1 MMSAGTM
8 AGRASSLRKLAAG
21 SRPHRALPVHD
32 RVDDGPRRGSAR
44 PRWLE
49 QGGGAPC
56 PQARHQLPPTRRTVG
71 PNRGGAALPES
82 ADGSSHRASRAP
94 CRSSAP
100 GGRRAVWRRRE
111 PVREGDVGRD
121 VDLPPEVPGR
131 VEASVSTASAGAPAA
146 SSTATPTAARPGRP
160 RVAASSSTSAGIP
173 PGPPAAA
180 AEVGVPR
187 SRPLPRGA
195 RVRLEREHPT
205 TKPAAQR
212 ITSCALSPR
221 LATDGADGLG
231 IGNDQLCDRGR
242 HSRERS
248 QFPLWETLH
257 NGVQWPPRGHDQC

>member
-56 PQARHQLPPTRRTVG
+56 PQVRHQLPPTQRTVG
-71 PNRGGAALPES
+71 PNRGGGSTAGVRGWRAAT
-82 ADGSSHRASRAP
+82 GASRAP

-121 VDLPPEVPGR
+121 VDLPPDVPGR
-131 VEASVSTASAGAPAA
+131 VEASVSTASAGAAAA

-160 RVAASSSTSAGIP
+160 RVAASSSTSAGRP

-187 SRPLPRGA
+187 SRPPPRGA

-205 TKPAAQR
+205 TEPAAQR
-212 ITSCALSPR
+212 IMSCALSPR

-231 IGNDQLCDRGR
+231 IGNDQSL
-242 HSRERS
+242 
-248 QFPLWETLH
+248 
-257 NGVQWPPRGHDQC
+257 